1 MECWKRQLFPIKQ
14 SEIYIEG
21 PVQQATS
28 VLTYTKL
35 GPSLQRYQSKLKDWL
50 LTIFELI
57 SWKWISQTFS
67 TELSFSNVTKP
78 KPASKQANK
87 RIKNHC
93 QPQHVKHTID
103 SPLQLCPTLPRA
115 EDGRLAVAAW
125 SAHINP
131 TWQQTMAPI
140 DTATVSYCDLWT
152 LVTLHCGKYSF
163 RTQ

>member
-35 GPSLQRYQSKLKDWL
+35 GPSLQHYQSKLKDWL

-103 SPLQLCPTLPRA
+103 SPLQLSSSRGWQTCSGCLECA
-115 EDGRLAVAAW
+115 HKSNMANYGADGHGDCKL
-125 SAHINP
+125 
-131 TWQQTMAPI
+131 
-140 DTATVSYCDLWT
+140 L
-152 LVTLHCGKYSF
+152 
-163 RTQ
+163 